1 MKNHWRDPNPHEK
14 EIITEWTRTI
24 ERYEEP
30 FLQVLTICF
39 TILALFYVFYSR
51 ISGASSDDAAT
62 AYFLSF
68 LILVMLLCISLHSSH
83 RHKQIFDGNYQIQG
97 AVVAG
102 SKIVHGYRSKAYGI
116 NARKF
121 SGETVFVRVF
131 RVIYGVARK
140 HSCGYLLSY
149 GKKAPG
155 KYAAIHDFFPAAHP
169 NSFN

>member
-62 AYFLSF
+62 KSKYLSDCHLQYTFFLESF
-68 LILVMLLCISLHSSH
+68 
-83 RHKQIFDGNYQIQG
+83 
-97 AVVAG
+97 
-102 SKIVHGYRSKAYGI
+102 
-116 NARKF
+116 
-121 SGETVFVRVF
+121 
-131 RVIYGVARK
+131 
-140 HSCGYLLSY
+140 
-149 GKKAPG
+149 
-155 KYAAIHDFFPAAHP
+155 
-169 NSFN
+169 